1 MRTHK
6 GLYALIGVVFI
17 LQACGSQGAVQTNP
31 PSVSETIPM
40 VTAPPVTLP
49 PASELTI
56 IATPG
61 GEFLSSIPFRSGLG
75 FRAPWLELYF
85 VDPTNQYAQR
95 EVGGVDDLMSASI
108 IAAKQSVDVAMRSL
122 SLESITRALVTVAR
136 RGIPVRV
143 ITETDSLTGRSNFQI
158 LMDAGIPVIDDQQPG
173 LMNDK
178 FIVID
183 HSQVWT
189 GSVDFNVSGMFREY
203 NTAIRISSPELA
215 ADYTKEFDEMF
226 VNNQFGRL
234 VVPETPH
241 PSVTI
246 QGTQVDVLFS
256 PDDLVV
262 DRLSMLLGGA
272 QQSIYFLAYS
282 FGSKDLGNII
292 REKAAQGIEVAGVLE
307 ADQVE
312 PNLANPN
319 QLEELNLFRQ
329 AGLDIR
335 LDGGPEVMYHK
346 IIIIDGRIVVMG
358 SYDLTQRAENENDE
372 NVLIIYDERV
382 AQKFM
387 EEFQRV
393 QSRARP

>member
-6 GLYALIGVVFI
+6 GLYALIVVAFI
-17 LQACGSQGAVQTNP
+17 LQACGNQGAVQTNP
-31 PSVSETIPM
+31 PSVSETMPV

-56 IATPG
+56 TATPG

-122 SLESITRALVTVAR
+122 SLESITRALITVAR

-203 NTAIRISSPELA
+203 NAAIRITSPELA

-226 VNNQFGRL
+226 VNSQFGKL
-234 VVPETPH
+234 VVPENSQSKCDH
-241 PSVTI
+241 P
-246 QGTQVDVLFS
+246 
-256 PDDLVV
+256 
-262 DRLSMLLGGA
+262 
-272 QQSIYFLAYS
+272 
-282 FGSKDLGNII
+282 GN
-292 REKAAQGIEVAGVLE
+292 
-307 ADQVE
+307 
-312 PNLANPN
+312 
-319 QLEELNLFRQ
+319 
-329 AGLDIR
+329 
-335 LDGGPEVMYHK
+335 
-346 IIIIDGRIVVMG
+346 
-358 SYDLTQRAENENDE
+358 S
-372 NVLIIYDERV
+372 
-382 AQKFM
+382 
-387 EEFQRV
+387 
-393 QSRARP
+393 S